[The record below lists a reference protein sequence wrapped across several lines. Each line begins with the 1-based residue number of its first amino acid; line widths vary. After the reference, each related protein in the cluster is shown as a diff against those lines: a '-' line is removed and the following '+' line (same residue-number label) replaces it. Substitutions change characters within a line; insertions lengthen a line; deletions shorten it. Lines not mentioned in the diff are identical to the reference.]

1 MIARHLGRLFIV
13 ALAALNWS
21 CSVDAESFAASGRFE
36 RALDVNGPVTLD
48 VQTGSGSIE
57 IRRGATTQ
65 VRIVG
70 HIRAHRGFWNRSSA
84 DERVRAIEADPPVQQ
99 AGNNVEIGQ
108 FERREMGRNV
118 SISYELLVPD
128 DTSVRSRTGSGSHAI
143 DALRGPV
150 EAQTGSGRIRI
161 GQIARAVSAST
172 GSGSI
177 EVLGAG
183 EGLEAMTGSGSVT
196 ARQVSGRARTRSGSG
211 RINVEFAGAG
221 DGEFETG
228 SGSITVTGARG
239 RLRAHAGSGTIAVEG
254 APTGDWSIDTGSG
267 EITVRLPPTAAFALD
282 AQTGSG
288 FITTSHPIESV
299 GSISKR
305 RIQGRVRGGGP
316 RLELSASS
324 GSIRLD

>member
-1 MIARHLGRLFIV
+1 MTARHLSRLFVV

-21 CSVDAESFAASGRFE
+21 CSVDAQSFAASGRFE
-36 RALDVNGPVTLD
+36 RTLDVTGPVTLD
-48 VQTGSGSIE
+48 VETGSGSIE

-65 VRIVG
+65 VHVVG
-70 HIRAHRGFWNRSSA
+70 HIRAQRGFWNRSSGE
-84 DERVRAIEADPPVQQ
+84 ERVGAIEADPPVKQ
-99 AGNNVEIGQ
+99 AGNRVEIGQ
-108 FERREMGRNV
+108 FERRELGRNV

-150 EAQTGSGRIRI
+150 EAATGSGRIRI
-161 GQIARAVSAST
+161 GRIAGAVSAST

-183 EGLEAMTGSGSVT
+183 EGLEAMTGSGSVI
-196 ARQVSGRARTRSGSG
+196 ARQVVGPARTRSGSG

-221 DGEFETG
+221 DGEFDTG

-239 RLRAHAGSGTIAVEG
+239 RLRAHAGSGTIAIEG

-267 EITVRLPPTAAFALD
+267 GITVRLPPTAAFALD
-282 AQTGSG
+282 AHTGSG
-288 FITTSHPIESV
+288 SITTNHPIESV

-305 RIQGRVRGGGP
+305 HIQGRVRGGGP